1 MRNRKTFLILITLLS
16 FSMAEAQVNP
26 VFVEPTRKQFDSVK
40 AILSQ
45 DLNDTVRMACLREMT
60 LYYIEVNP
68 DSVLYYVRQELPLTE
83 KLNFPLWRADALDLQ
98 GIALTR
104 KNNFVESLRSLND
117 ALQIATDVSSEKNIW
132 NISRFSFRNDP
143 HEARLNLLGAIYIDL
158 STLYGAVRNLNQEK
172 KYLEQGIDIATSI
185 NDHTILSI
193 ANSRL
198 GDKYQEK
205 GMIDSA
211 LVKFQET
218 LNDIKLSG
226 YKKYLGGTLSLIGG
240 IYLDKAMLSVAEPY
254 IRNSFVVNIEQNN
267 MYDLF
272 HSNILM
278 GKWHM
283 AGGNMDSAYFF
294 LKKGDSI
301 INKTGGPTGKLFA
314 VRSLAEYFNKNHKPD
329 SAFKYVQMAMVL
341 SDSVNSAEKL
351 SQFQSIEF
359 AEKLKVQELEKE
371 RVNTK
376 NRIRTYS
383 LLAGLS
389 IFSIIAVMLY
399 RNNRQ
404 KQKANS
410 LLQQQKDEIESTLV
424 KLKSTQSQLIQSEK
438 MASLGQLTAGIA
450 HEIQNPLNFVNNFS
464 EVNTEMADELRGSLA
479 TGNYEVAKDL
489 ADNIKT
495 NQEKISEHGKRADSI
510 VKSMLQHSR
519 TNTSQKELT
528 DINSLAEEYLR
539 LSYHGMRAK
548 DKTFNTEFEFITDPT
563 VPLVSIVPQDI
574 SRVLINLFN
583 NAFYAVNEK
592 AKSGLHGYTPKVT
605 VTTKLSQQFVM
616 ITVDDNGNGIPQKI
630 IDKIFEPFFTT
641 KPTGEGTG
649 LGLSLSYDIITKGHG
664 GKLEVESTE
673 GKGTSFIIELPV
685 T

>member
-1 MRNRKTFLILITLLS
+1 MRKSRRFLFILIFLS
-16 FSMAEAQVNP
+16 CSIAEAQINP
-26 VFVEPTRKQFDSVK
+26 VFLEPTKKQFDSVTLL
-40 AILSQ
+40 LSQ
-45 DLNDTVRMACLREMT
+45 QINDTVRMACLREII

-68 DSVLYYVRQELPLTE
+68 DSVLHYVQQELPITA
-83 KLNFPLWRADALDLQ
+83 KLNFPLWRADALDIQ

-104 KNNFVESLRSLND
+104 KNRYVESLQSLNE
-117 ALQIATDVSSEKNIW
+117 ALRIASDVSSEKNIW
-132 NISRFSFRNDP
+132 NISRFSFRNDAR
-143 HEARLNLLGAIYIDL
+143 EARLNLLGAIYIDI
-158 STLYGAVRNLNQEK
+158 SSLYGAVRNLNQET
-172 KYLEQGIDIATSI
+172 KYLQQSIDIATSI

-211 LVKFQET
+211 LLKYQET

-226 YKKYLGGTLSLIGG
+226 YKKYLGGNLSRIGG
-240 IYLDKAMLSVAEPY
+240 IYLDKGELSVAETY
-254 IRNSFVVNIEQNN
+254 IRNSFEVNIEQNN
-267 MYDLF
+267 VYDLF
-272 HSNILM
+272 HSNIWM

-294 LKKGDSI
+294 LRNGDSI
-301 INKTGGPTGKLFA
+301 MNITGGPTGKLFA
-314 VRSLAEYFNKNHKPD
+314 VRSLAEYFNKTHKPD

-359 AEKLKVQELEKE
+359 AEQLKVQELEKE
-371 RVNTK
+371 RINTK

-383 LLAGLS
+383 LLGGLS

-410 LLQQQKDEIESTLV
+410 LLQEQKEEIELTLV
-424 KLKSTQSQLIQSEK
+424 KLKSTQSQLIQAEK

-464 EVNTEMADELRGSLA
+464 EVNTEMTDELMGFITNGDYEAAKELA
-479 TGNYEVAKDL
+479 TD
-489 ADNIKT
+489 IKS

-519 TNTSQKELT
+519 NNTGQKELT

-548 DKTFNTEFEFITDPT
+548 DKSFNTDFSFVPDSSI
-563 VPLVSIVPQDI
+563 PLVNVVPQDF
-574 SRVLINLFN
+574 SRVLLNLFN

-592 AKSGLHGYTPKVT
+592 AKSGLDGYSPRVT
-605 VTTKLSQQFVM
+605 VTTKLIQRDVLISV
-616 ITVDDNGNGIPQKI
+616 TDNGSGIPQRI
-630 IDKIFEPFFTT
+630 VDKIFQPFFTT

-649 LGLSLSYDIITKGHG
+649 LGLSLSYDIVKAHQGELSLT
-664 GKLEVESTE
+664 STE
-673 GKGTSFIIELPV
+673 GEGTTFTIQLPLA
-685 T
+685 